1 MVSYVRPKYGFW
13 RSGPCKYSQFVR
25 NPCSDFVEHARCDC
39 PPEKYMHLE
48 KHIACPACLRML
60 VCVLERPS
68 FAIFGPYGAMLLPSR
83 ANPENL
89 EDKIYRISNMH
100 VQNNPAKMGTLIS
113 AHLGAF
119 LQTVLCSLACFMHA
133 LTCFGGGIGFG
144 SRGSEMESIRPSR
157 TPNNNTQ
164 FQVIMGNGA
173 RGWYCP
179 LRDPPAQQNYPEL
192 PFRTC

>member
-1 MVSYVRPKYGFW
+1 MSYVRPKYGFW

-48 KHIACPACLRML
+48 KHIACPACLCVL

-68 FAIFGPYGAMLLPSR
+68 FAILGPYGAMLLPSR
-83 ANPENL
+83 AIPENL

-113 AHLGAF
+113 AHLE
-119 LQTVLCSLACFMHA
+119 SLFADGLVFVGMFYACFD
-133 LTCFGGGIGFG
+133 LFW
-144 SRGSEMESIRPSR
+144 
-157 TPNNNTQ
+157 
-164 FQVIMGNGA
+164 
-173 RGWYCP
+173 GWYWVR
-179 LRDPPAQQNYPEL
+179 LKRL
-192 PFRTC
+192 